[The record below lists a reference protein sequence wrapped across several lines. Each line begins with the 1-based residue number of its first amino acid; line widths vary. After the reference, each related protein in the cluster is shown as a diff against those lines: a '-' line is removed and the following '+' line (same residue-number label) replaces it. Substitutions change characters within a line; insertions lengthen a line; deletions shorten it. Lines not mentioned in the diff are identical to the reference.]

1 MNYSLNTNIDLPYIN
16 KKIYTLNNK
25 RTYKI
30 FNYNKEESID
40 EDNGKYRS
48 VIVSVPDNKLLSVS
62 PSKSIPIE
70 DFMEKYPSLENV
82 YIDNIIEGTMINVWY
97 DEHRSSWEISTK
109 SAIGGNYSY
118 FNNNDDM
125 NGNKTFRQMFFDAL
139 EDYDLFTSLS
149 SLSVYS
155 EYSYSFVLQHPDNHI
170 VYKIDSPKLYL
181 VGVYQINKEC
191 DDEFTNITIIPQE
204 QFQYWGI
211 FQNTPILFSPKLFDV
226 TYNLLL
232 NTFTSIQ
239 SENYPVGVMFTHM
252 ETGERSKIVN
262 NVYLKA
268 KAIRGNNPN
277 LFYQYLCLNRIGKVD
292 EFLVLFPW
300 YNINFSIFRKQ
311 QSEFVVNLHKS
322 YISRY
327 VKRTGEIISKTFMP
341 HVYRLHHEIYIPSL
355 YKGSRCIITLDV
367 VNNYWNN
374 QLYNINI

>member
-1 MNYSLNTNIDLPYIN
+1 MNFLLNTNIDLPHIN
-16 KKIYTLNNK
+16 KKYYILNN

-30 FNYNKEESID
+30 LNYNKELITID

-48 VIVSVPDNKLLSVS
+48 VIVSDPDNKLLSIS
-62 PSKSIPIE
+62 PPKSIPI
-70 DFMEKYPSLENV
+70 DIFMEKYPTLENV

-97 DEHRSSWEISTK
+97 DEQKSSWEISTK
-109 SAIGGNYSY
+109 SAIGGNYNY
-118 FNNNDDM
+118 FSNNTDM
-125 NGNKTFRQMFFDAL
+125 IGNKTFRQMFIDAL

-149 SLSVYS
+149 SLSIYS

-170 VYKIDSPKLYL
+170 VYKIDIPKLYL
-181 VGVYQINKEC
+181 VGVYQITKEC
-191 DDEFTNITIIPQE
+191 DGFTNITTIPQE

-211 FQNTPILFSPKLFDV
+211 FKNTPILFSPKILDV

-232 NTFTSIQ
+232 NTFKSIQ

-268 KAIRGNNPN
+268 KTIRGNNPN

-300 YNINFSIFRKQ
+300 YNINFNIFRKQ
-311 QSEFVVNLHKS
+311 QSEFVENLYKS

-327 VKRTGEIISKTFMP
+327 VKRTGEIISKTYIN
-341 HVYRLHHEIYIPSL
+341 HVYRLHHEIYLPSL